1 MVNTTLP
8 TRRAVADIV
17 FAYRQILGRRG
28 YPMSLREFAAQIND
42 LLAHHNAGV
51 SHQTIK
57 NWEDRV
63 HLPRTYYMIYLA
75 LDAPNDWRRD
85 FAEDILSVLR
95 PKLYQPAT
103 EIGRRALER
112 SLVDTGPQKRRY
124 DTRYIQP

>member
-8 TRRAVADIV
+8 TRRAVADVV
-17 FAYRQILGRRG
+17 FAYRQILGRGG
-28 YPMSLREFAAQIND
+28 YPISLRDFAAQLNE
-42 LLAHHNAGV
+42 LLAGHNTGV

-63 HLPRTYYMIYLA
+63 HLPRVYYMIYLI

-85 FAEDILSVLR
+85 FAQDVLSALR
-95 PKLYQPAT
+95 PKMYEPAT

-112 SLVDTGPQKRRY
+112 SLIDTGPQKRRY
-124 DTRYIQP
+124 DNHYLQP